1 MKQVVVQLT
10 AQSPIAVGEWMTSR
24 SNVRES
30 LAYIPGGVLRGAL
43 AQAVREHLGGHA
55 SSRRALGNSDPALAD
70 AFDACFGK
78 DGARFGFLMP
88 FETLEWIPAPA
99 TALFNKQRNEY
110 LYDTLLAL
118 LRSED
123 YPMECPNT
131 GDRLERGRG
140 WLVCEDGKWRKANLP
155 ALRAFVRV
163 GLNRKLEAA
172 EEGVLYTLEAI
183 DPTNSKSEPTGL
195 CCEEGSR
202 TLQGSRAGART
213 GSTHSAHEQGS
224 EDRQA
229 SSQQHKPTVFQGVV
243 SFPSDECAAAFDTIL
258 GALRWRDGRVQ
269 VRIGSA
275 RTRGFGAVVLETIDA
290 PAPAPQVDLEA
301 FAQRGGAP
309 VFTLLA
315 RTPVLVHDAS
325 GMPALTLTPDLL
337 REYLPDL
344 PDSVQLIPKATRIER
359 IPVSGWSGAWGM
371 PKPVQQAFAPGSV
384 FTYRYA
390 ESDRAA
396 LQSWLQQL
404 ALYGIGER
412 IAEGYGQFAIC
423 SRYHL
428 DTDITLF
435 TQSNAGGAQ

>member
-1 MKQVVVQLT
+1 MKQIVVKLT

-55 SSRRALGNSDPALAD
+55 SSRRALGNDPALAN

-88 FETLEWIPAPA
+88 FGTLAWIPAPA
-99 TALFNKQRNEY
+99 TALFNKQRDEY
-110 LYDTLLAL
+110 LYDTLFPL
-118 LRSED
+118 LHDAD

-140 WLVCEDGKWRKANLP
+140 WLAHIGGKWRKASLP

-163 GLNRKLEAA
+163 GLNRQLEAA
-172 EEGVLYTLEAI
+172 ETGILYTLEAI
-183 DPTNSKSEPTGL
+183 DPTDSTGEPI
-195 CCEEGSR
+195 
-202 TLQGSRAGART
+202 
-213 GSTHSAHEQGS
+213 
-224 EDRQA
+224 
-229 SSQQHKPTVFQGVV
+229 VFQGVV
-243 SFPSDECAAAFDTIL
+243 SFPSDGCAQAFQTIL
-258 GALRWRDGRVQ
+258 DALRWRDERVQ

-275 RTRGFGAVVLETIDA
+275 RTRGFGAVVLEIADA
-290 PAPAPQVDLEA
+290 PTPAPQLDLEA
-301 FAQRGGAP
+301 FAQRAGKP
-309 VFTLLA
+309 IFTLLA
-315 RTPVLVHDAS
+315 RTPVLVHDAC
-325 GMPALTLTPDLL
+325 GAPAPTLTPDLL

-344 PDSVQLIPKATRIER
+344 PDSVQLIPEATRIER

-384 FTYRYA
+384 FTYKYDER
-390 ESDRAA
+390 DRAA
-396 LQSWLQQL
+396 LHNWLQQL
-404 ALYGIGER
+404 ALYGVGER
-412 IAEGYGQFAIC
+412 VAEGHGQFAVC
-423 SRYHL
+423 SHYHL
-428 DTDITLF
+428 DTDIMQF